1 MKISNEQ
8 FNFLYKVYF
17 VLIIQLIITYT
28 FLYYLR
34 LNDNIITKFFKDI
47 NILYLIILS
56 FIVIFIFIFLP
67 HKTSIIIKLLV
78 FLVFSII
85 IGLLIYNVSEKLDN
99 NSLNTATF
107 SSIFIFFI
115 MSIFAFI
122 LKIFNYDIGFIGLYL
137 FAFLI
142 GLIIA
147 QIIMI
152 FTKPNKNIKK
162 IVLYIGIILFSIFVM
177 YDTNQILFRYK
188 IYKGDYI
195 QPAMDFYLDF
205 INIFI
210 KLLSLDNI

>member
-67 HKTSIIIKLLV
+67 HDTSIIIRLLV

-85 IGLLIYNVSEKLDN
+85 IGLLIYNVSQKLDN

-107 SSIFIFFI
+107 SSIFIFFL

-122 LKIFNYDIGFIGLYL
+122 LKKFNYDIGFIGLYL

-195 QPAMDFYLDF
+195 KPAMDFYLDF

>member
-67 HKTSIIIKLLV
+67 HGTSIIIRLLV

-85 IGLLIYNVSEKLDN
+85 IGLLIYNLSEKLDN

-107 SSIFIFFI
+107 SSIFIFFV

-122 LKIFNYDIGFIGLYL
+122 LKKFNYDIGFIGLYL